1 LKVRAIIFDLDGTV
15 VETPYDWAHIREEL
29 GTKGVSIL
37 TYLRALAEP
46 ERSLKWNILK
56 KYEDAAT
63 HKAKLKKGIR
73 PFFTFLARR
82 KIKRAL
88 VTNNSRKNVRF
99 LLKKFNLKFDWV
111 ISRERGLWKPS
122 GAPFLEVLR
131 RLKIKKEECWVVGD
145 SQFDI
150 KAAKEAG
157 IENIFI
163 LGRNKEKFYSSGA
176 IVVMTINTLQKKIE
190 RLLKP

>member
-1 LKVRAIIFDLDGTV
+1 VKVRAIILDLDGTV
-15 VETPYDWAHIREEL
+15 VETPYDWTQIREEL

-37 TYLRALAEP
+37 TFLNALKEP

-56 KYEDAAT
+56 KYEDEAT
-63 HKAKLKKGIR
+63 HKAKLKKDIR
-73 PFFTFLARR
+73 PFLTFLAKR

-99 LLKKFNLKFDWV
+99 LLKKFDLKFDCV

-131 RLKIKKEECWVVGD
+131 KLKIKKEECCVVGD
-145 SQFDI
+145 SHFDI

-157 IENIFI
+157 IEKIFI
-163 LGRNKEKFYSSGA
+163 LHRDKEKFYSSGA
-176 IVVMTINTLQKKIE
+176 IVVLTVNALQKKIE
-190 RLLKP
+190 MLLQS